1 MILGSHRA
9 SADLGSLEPGT
20 HLCALEPD
28 AAMLDRV
35 AATFVGQGLAAGDQ
49 LLYVASEDQVDG
61 LVRSLSRAPRR
72 RAGPRHRASS

>member
-28 AAMLDRV
+28 DRHLDRV
-35 AATFVGQGLAAGDQ
+35 AAVRAALPRGLALAG
-49 LLYVASEDQVDG
+49 AAWDG
-61 LVRSLSRAPRR
+61 VGIPACLRSGTAAAETLTAALRL
-72 RAGPRHRASS
+72 